1 MKAFDQALL
10 RFSSCCRRA
19 ADWKHSFAGAAY
31 RTRLDAAFKLVRDA
45 YEMAC
50 EVDDAELGR
59 DPSPSPAPQER
70 T

>member
-1 MKAFDQALL
+1 MNAFDRALSH
-10 RFSSCCRRA
+10 FSSCCRTA

-31 RTRLDAAFKLVRDA
+31 RTRLDAAFKLVREA

-59 DPSPSPAPQER
+59 SPSPAPQER